1 MNTTFT
7 KLTAT
12 LALLFAA
19 GSLTA
24 GEKSSL
30 DGKWR
35 LDYWPQGD
43 TPIVS
48 PADTRQ
54 VEMKTIDATV
64 PGNVELDL
72 LAAGLI
78 EQPEIGS
85 NVYDLR
91 PWEGYQWR
99 YSRTFATP
107 EHADGDRIRL
117 NFNGIDCY
125 ADIWVNGRQVGSA
138 DNMLIEHR
146 FDVTEALKPAGEEN
160 TLEVYIRSSVI
171 EGRQYIPPT
180 ISINFAQ
187 VESVYARRA
196 PHTYGWDIMPR
207 LVSAGLWRSV
217 ELEVLKPVHLRD
229 VHWFTTSVD
238 VPNKQATVFLDYT
251 ISLPTSMQDGRI
263 TTEFSLSRN
272 GKQVAMYRAKVTS
285 HAARHILGLGDVEF
299 WWPRGYGEPALY
311 DAEVKLMDEAGNTLD
326 IDRRRIGIRTVRL
339 DFTPTHTPENPGR
352 FCFIVNNEKVFA
364 RGSNWTPMDA
374 LHSRDTQW
382 LDRTFGLVTDLNCNM
397 IRCWGGNVYED
408 TRFYELCDENGV
420 MVWQD
425 FGMGCT
431 FYYSP

>member
-48 PADTRQ
+48 PADARQ

-146 FDVTEALKPAGEEN
+146 FDVTEALKPTGEEN

-238 VPNKQATVFLDYT
+238 VPNKQATVWA
-251 ISLPTSMQDGRI
+251 Q
-263 TTEFSLSRN
+263 
-272 GKQVAMYRAKVTS
+272 K
-285 HAARHILGLGDVEF
+285 
-299 WWPRGYGEPALY
+299 
-311 DAEVKLMDEAGNTLD
+311 
-326 IDRRRIGIRTVRL
+326 
-339 DFTPTHTPENPGR
+339 
-352 FCFIVNNEKVFA
+352 
-364 RGSNWTPMDA
+364 
-374 LHSRDTQW
+374 
-382 LDRTFGLVTDLNCNM
+382 
-397 IRCWGGNVYED
+397 
-408 TRFYELCDENGV
+408 
-420 MVWQD
+420 
-425 FGMGCT
+425 
-431 FYYSP
+431 